1 MLNGTM
7 TAMSADDHP
16 LTAPGIA
23 PEASATPA
31 PSARLPTSSAVQ
43 RSIWFLEHM
52 QDVVAITVGLILI
65 ALAAVLLV
73 SGMID
78 FANGADGKI
87 SAAAPLLLDRVL
99 LVLILVEIVHTVVL
113 SLRAHR
119 LVAQPFIVVGRMV
132 AVFVAGL
139 IAVSIFEKGERR
151 GGSYRVACRPAR
163 ASTTAM
169 PTIRPSLLLADRRG
183 HEIAASQPRTTA
195 TPARATPPPGPCTAS
210 PVISSTTM
218 TSGKIQVGSWW
229 RKIRALALRCSA
241 ACRVGEAPGVYR
253 LVPFG
258 NGRTRCLVGRLLT
271 PLVPSGCLPVLADRC
286 YPAVPG
292 PGYRRLV
299 RGCSP
304 DGHGKSCDGPVEL
317 PLSWHHRRPL
327 YRASR
332 TSTAGRRPPAG
343 WR

>member
-1 MLNGTM
+1 MRGQTMLNGTM

-119 LVAQPFIVVGRMV
+119 LVAQPFIVVGLIAVIRRILVVLTPGSRSSLSAAELGLLIGMV

-139 IAVSIFEKGERR
+139 IAVSIFEKGER
-151 GGSYRVACRPAR
+151 
-163 ASTTAM
+163 
-169 PTIRPSLLLADRRG
+169 
-183 HEIAASQPRTTA
+183 
-195 TPARATPPPGPCTAS
+195 
-210 PVISSTTM
+210 
-218 TSGKIQVGSWW
+218 
-229 RKIRALALRCSA
+229 
-241 ACRVGEAPGVYR
+241 
-253 LVPFG
+253 
-258 NGRTRCLVGRLLT
+258 
-271 PLVPSGCLPVLADRC
+271 
-286 YPAVPG
+286 
-292 PGYRRLV
+292 
-299 RGCSP
+299 
-304 DGHGKSCDGPVEL
+304 
-317 PLSWHHRRPL
+317 
-327 YRASR
+327 
-332 TSTAGRRPPAG
+332 
-343 WR
+343 